1 MKNQIKPRFIAAV
14 LTATLL
20 IGAGS
25 NAKASNFSL
34 SDFDFNLYLG
44 TTLLTT
50 DILAAVWGTWD
61 SGTSTF
67 TPNQNIYADG
77 GFGYAD
83 TTGPEINIMINRVD
97 QTQYTAG
104 TLLSLAI
111 YNKPDL
117 SNWDASAAKV
127 VLTDT
132 SWSAPAWSL
141 VGNDKD
147 VSFTANTTAVV
158 GSFSRNNVT
167 GFETI
172 TMVPEPSTGALMMI
186 GAAGLVALRRLRKV

>member
-1 MKNQIKPRFIAAV
+1 MKNQTKSRLLAVV
-14 LTATLL
+14 LTATL
-20 IGAGS
+20 ITGGGW

-50 DILAAVWGTWD
+50 DVLAAVWGTWD

-67 TPNQNIYADG
+67 TPNQNIYANG

-83 TTGPEINIMINRVD
+83 TTGPEINVMINRVD
-97 QTQYTAG
+97 QTQYSAG

-117 SNWDASAAKV
+117 SDWDAAAAKV
-127 VLTDT
+127 VLTDA

-147 VSFTANTTAVV
+147 VFFTANTTAVV

-167 GFETI
+167 GLETI